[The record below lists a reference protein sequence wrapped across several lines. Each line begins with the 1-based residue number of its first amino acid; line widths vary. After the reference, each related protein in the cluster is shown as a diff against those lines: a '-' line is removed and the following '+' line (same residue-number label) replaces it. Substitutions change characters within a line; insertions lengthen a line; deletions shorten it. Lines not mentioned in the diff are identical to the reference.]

1 MLQHDGWHGGL
12 YGHNLRLLGCHVAL
26 LRDGREHLRLELPEH
41 VVRQHLRLCPN
52 PLAEHAAGVPVG
64 AQNLIDLLAETLCT
78 RCLLYQFEE
87 GIVDGSCLL
96 TLMLGELG
104 DLRGSRIGLRAGT
117 RLIGL
122 RCNGW
127 ST

>member
-1 MLQHDGWHGGL
+1 MGCMGITSGCWAAR
-12 YGHNLRLLGCHVAL
+12 LRYFMTVANTC
-26 LRDGREHLRLELPEH
+26 LELPEH
-41 VVRQHLRLCPN
+41 VIRQHLRLCFG

-64 AQNLIDLLAETLCT
+64 AQDLVDLLAETLCT
-78 RCLLYQFEE
+78 RCLLYQLEE
-87 GIVDGSCLL
+87 GIVDGSCLP

-104 DLRGSRIGLRAGT
+104 DLRGSRFGLRAGT

-122 RCNGW
+122 RGNGG